1 MLNICVYLRTKF
13 QISSKILTSEEFY
26 HIPRSTAKRT
36 PKKPTQIKVMCSQK
50 QLERRKK
57 QIWQLS
63 NFTKVASFIPC
74 NYIQLTTFKWQSLKN
89 VHLNILETDFFYQR
103 GNSKVEIL
111 LLKIFSVNQK
121 PNHNK
126 TVLCSFRL

>member
-1 MLNICVYLRTKF
+1 MLNMCVYLRTKF

-74 NYIQLTTFKWQSLKN
+74 NYIQLTTFKWNLDRFRQIYTN
-89 VHLNILETDFFYQR
+89 FC
-103 GNSKVEIL
+103 
-111 LLKIFSVNQK
+111 IFK
-121 PNHNK
+121 HIK
-126 TVLCSFRL
+126 TYSGIIRHCQGLIRHFQNPV